1 MPKRL
6 LFADTDIVPHYL
18 RRSFGVISFLGK
30 TNEYGIK
37 HLV

>member
-37 HLV
+37 YLI